1 MAFELFY
8 QTIYYNH
15 RIDQATAINLSH
27 ANYLPYFYFLSAL
40 HIFMAAPKPTQ
51 KKAKKIGSK
60 SESISASSSIFF
72 GKMLATALPRQLTN

>member
-1 MAFELFY
+1 MQIILPVFF
-8 QTIYYNH
+8 
-15 RIDQATAINLSH
+15 
-27 ANYLPYFYFLSAL
+27 PYFYFLSAL